1 MLPNCAK
8 DHLCPINLRVLM
20 SFSNYRFYIVCIDFY
35 VSQNSFYLWKLC
47 RGKAQVLLFCWLLPL
62 LVQIDAAALEVIMT
76 LFSRYNKNNFCDNW
90 RYHHKNKFYC
100 AIRRWK
106 RNISH
111 FFKENVNKWVLHT
124 RKKTCAKMSP
134 KLYCSKFYNKNVPY
148 FNIKLTCFT

>member
-76 LFSRYNKNNFCDNW
+76 LFSIDGTTTKTSFIAQYVDEREIF
-90 RYHHKNKFYC
+90 HIF
-100 AIRRWK
+100 
-106 RNISH
+106 
-111 FFKENVNKWVLHT
+111 L
-124 RKKTCAKMSP
+124 RKT
-134 KLYCSKFYNKNVPY
+134 
-148 FNIKLTCFT
+148 LTNGCFTLEKKRVLKCRQNYIVVNFIIRTFLTLT